1 MGKIFDKVYAEVKKI
16 PRGQTTTY
24 GEIAKRVGTTSK
36 IVGFA
41 LHRNPDPKNIP
52 CHRVVFKDGGLS
64 LGYVFGGI
72 GKQKELL
79 EKEGVSF
86 NPEGKVIDRVEPCQK
101 RTTFS
106 QGNSSRPK

>member
-36 IVGFA
+36 VVGFA

-52 CHRVVFKDGGLS
+52 CHRVIFKDGRLS
-64 LGYVFGGI
+64 PSYAFGGKE
-72 GKQKELL
+72 KQKERLVA
-79 EKEGVSF
+79 EGVKF
-86 NPEGKVIDRVEPCQK
+86 VTDRV
-101 RTTFS
+101 
-106 QGNSSRPK
+106 

>member
-36 IVGFA
+36 VVGFA

-52 CHRVVFKDGGLS
+52 CHRVIFKDGRLS
-64 LGYVFGGI
+64 PSYAFGGKE
-72 GKQKELL
+72 KQKERLVA
-79 EKEGVSF
+79 EGVKLS
-86 NPEGKVIDRVEPCQK
+86 IDTTDRV
-101 RTTFS
+101 
-106 QGNSSRPK
+106 